1 MSDSSRIIYDIVKAS
16 IEGSIDIEGLI
27 HIEVACE
34 RAASAIAAVTLVRPS
49 AEEMAQWRLDQSL
62 AAEDPYSVLAPEQR
76 AMYPLTNE
84 MVAQNQALLIAAVEQ
99 ISVDRA
105 WGGRSSHSRK
115 KAG

>member
-1 MSDSSRIIYDIVKAS
+1 
-16 IEGSIDIEGLI
+16 
-27 HIEVACE
+27 
-34 RAASAIAAVTLVRPS
+34 
-49 AEEMAQWRLDQSL
+49 MAQWRLDQSL
-62 AAEDPYSVLAPEQR
+62 QADDPYSVLTPEQR

-84 MVAQNQALLIAAVEQ
+84 MVAQNQALLIASVEQ